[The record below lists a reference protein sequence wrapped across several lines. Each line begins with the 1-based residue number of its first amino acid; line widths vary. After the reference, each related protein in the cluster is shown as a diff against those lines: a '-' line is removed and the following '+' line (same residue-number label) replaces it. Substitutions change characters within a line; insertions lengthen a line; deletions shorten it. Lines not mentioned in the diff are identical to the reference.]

1 MPDTNPI
8 PQQRTRLFRRWLRA
22 IGDDLDEAQRVT
34 GVGRRSLERMKTG
47 AKPPPLRLL
56 EDLATDAA
64 ARGRD
69 DLAGEL
75 AAAATAPGGSD
86 A

>member
-1 MPDTNPI
+1 MPDDDATKE
-8 PQQRTRLFRRWLRA
+8 RTRLFRRWLRA
-22 IGDDLDEAQRVT
+22 IGDDLDEAQRLT
-34 GVGRRSLERMKTG
+34 GVGRRSLERMKAG

-64 ARGRD
+64 ARGRA

-75 AAAATAPGGSD
+75 AAAATPSEGSH